1 MTIIIM
7 NGFKSLLIK
16 NLMLL
21 SKFRN
26 KDGFEHMSRKQLESI
41 FSTLYSSKSIKT
53 ISKKPILAPK
63 TKKPTW
69 EEPTPPSKLKRQVL
83 YDLRP
88 T

>member
-1 MTIIIM
+1 
-7 NGFKSLLIK
+7 
-16 NLMLL
+16 MLL

-26 KDGFEHMSRKQLESI
+26 KDGFEHMSRKQLEST

-63 TKKPTW
+63 TKKPTR